1 MVMRS
6 IVVLSTGQLDV
17 LRNTMSLSEFT
28 LTISLVQ
35 AHFMHAMNVDMNTQL
50 SALSLFLLLN

>member
-17 LRNTMSLSEFT
+17 LRNIMSLSKFT
-28 LTISLVQ
+28 LTISLTQ

-50 SALSLFLLLN
+50 SALSLFLLLH